1 MVGVEGPPFIH
12 LCGSR
17 LLTKPRTGTTCSLVL
32 LMPPACVGAL
42 PGGRIRSLL
51 CLCWL
56 VISSVTV
63 LCLSFRLVAGH
74 RRRVGKESGR
84 ESQKPDSNRKDH
96 AVPRGRRLGVPA
108 QLSGMLPRDG
118 ELISRRNLG
127 CELAADTD
135 TMLVRV
141 DANETDASRA
151 KPVGFAVASVKGN
164 PTRTFVLEAACTVP
178 YIAPYPSDFPWQQ
191 DNREQIVS
199 RSYTRILTRQS

>member
-84 ESQKPDSNRKDH
+84 ENQKPDSNRKDH
-96 AVPRGRRLGVPA
+96 AVPRGRRWGF
-108 QLSGMLPRDG
+108 PRNSA
-118 ELISRRNLG
+118 E
-127 CELAADTD
+127 CFH
-135 TMLVRV
+135 
-141 DANETDASRA
+141 ET
-151 KPVGFAVASVKGN
+151 GN
-164 PTRTFVLEAACTVP
+164 
-178 YIAPYPSDFPWQQ
+178 
-191 DNREQIVS
+191 
-199 RSYTRILTRQS
+199 